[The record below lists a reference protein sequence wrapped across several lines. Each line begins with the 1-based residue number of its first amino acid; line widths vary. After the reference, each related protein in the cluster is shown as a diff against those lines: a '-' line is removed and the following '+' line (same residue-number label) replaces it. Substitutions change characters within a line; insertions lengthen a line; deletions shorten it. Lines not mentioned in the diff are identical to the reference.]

1 MPGVGKTEL
10 WHESEP
16 LDPEVALGIYAGE
29 LTIDTILGRRQ
40 MER

>member
-16 LDPEVALGIYAGE
+16 LDPGRLGIYAGE